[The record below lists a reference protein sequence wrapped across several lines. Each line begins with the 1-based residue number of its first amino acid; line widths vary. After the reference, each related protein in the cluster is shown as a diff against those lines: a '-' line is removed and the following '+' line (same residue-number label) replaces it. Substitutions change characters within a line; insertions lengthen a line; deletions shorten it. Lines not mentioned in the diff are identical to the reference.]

1 MFIESIIIAI
11 IIGKILKGKF
21 TNLGNLNIR
30 YIYIIVLAYLIQ
42 IGIDIIAPGQG
53 FWGYP
58 YLHIFSYILLFFAL
72 VKNIRIPGMNYV
84 LGGTV
89 MNFVVIA
96 LNGGQM
102 PVRADV
108 IPEQMAAALAS
119 MRGGTH
125 VLMTEGT
132 RLGFLADI
140 FYVSLPYQ
148 KQLISIGDIIIN
160 VGILVLIIRGMK
172 GACQG

>member
-1 MFIESIIIAI
+1 MFFEFIIIAI
-11 IIGKILKGKF
+11 VLGKILGGKF
-21 TNLGNLNIR
+21 TNLGSLNVR
-30 YIYIIVLAYLIQ
+30 YVYIIILAYLIQ
-42 IGIDIIAPGQG
+42 VGIDFWAPRHE

-72 VKNIRIPGMNYV
+72 VKNIKLPGINYI

-102 PVRADV
+102 PVRADI
-108 IPEQMAAALAS
+108 IPERVATALAS
-119 MRGGTH
+119 VRGGTH
-125 VLMTEGT
+125 VLITEGT